1 MESTKN
7 SINGETLV
15 SFLQKLKSC
24 FELITPASQNLGHG
38 NLLPRVTDQARIA
51 TWGNMLY
58 AYSGS
63 D

>member
-1 MESTKN
+1 
-7 SINGETLV
+7 LV